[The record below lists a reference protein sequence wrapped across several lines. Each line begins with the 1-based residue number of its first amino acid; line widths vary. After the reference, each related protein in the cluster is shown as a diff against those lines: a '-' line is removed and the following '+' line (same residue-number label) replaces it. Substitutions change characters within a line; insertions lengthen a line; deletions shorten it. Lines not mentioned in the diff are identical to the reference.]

1 MQVILKSRIF
11 ASDFHISRNNSL
23 ILSVSHT
30 LKTGEENRM
39 NEIKVINKSMLLGKE
54 IDVYGSVDEPLFL
67 AKDVAEWIEHTQP
80 SKMVETVD
88 DDEKLM
94 GTIFLSGQNREVW
107 MLTEDGLYEVLMQS
121 RKPIAKQFKK
131 GVKEILK
138 TIRKTGSYSVSK
150 PLSQL
155 EVLQMA
161 VNQMVEQEKR
171 LSGVERLAL
180 EQKERLDKMEL
191 EQADNAKALLEVEL
205 SDNKVPEVTMR
216 NKIRKLVNQYSRA
229 TNTKQQDV
237 WHSIYDTLYYAHNI
251 SINSYKRK
259 KRQSNL
265 DIAEKHGFLGKMFDV
280 ISNMAKAANLNIA

>member
-1 MQVILKSRIF
+1 
-11 ASDFHISRNNSL
+11 
-23 ILSVSHT
+23 
-30 LKTGEENRM
+30 
-39 NEIKVINKSMLLGKE
+39 MLLGKE

-88 DDEKLM
+88 EDEKLM

-131 GVKEILK
+131 GIKEILK

-155 EVLQMA
+155 EVLQVA

-229 TNTKQQDV
+229 TNTKQKDV

>member
-1 MQVILKSRIF
+1 M
-11 ASDFHISRNNSL
+11 
-23 ILSVSHT
+23 SHT
-30 LKTGEENRM
+30 LKTEKENRM

-54 IDVYGSVDEPLFL
+54 INVYGSVDDPLFL

-88 DDEKLM
+88 EDEKLM

>member
-1 MQVILKSRIF
+1 M
-11 ASDFHISRNNSL
+11 
-23 ILSVSHT
+23 SVSHT
-30 LKTGEENRM
+30 LKTEKENRM
-39 NEIKVINKSMLLGKE
+39 NEIKVINKSILLGKE
-54 IDVYGSVDEPLFL
+54 IDVYGTIDKPLFL
-67 AKDVAEWIEHTQP
+67 AKDVAEWIGH
-80 SKMVETVD
+80 SDVSMMVKNVEE
-88 DDEKLM
+88 DEKVTNNVCTL
-94 GTIFLSGQNREVW
+94 GGSQNAW
-107 MLTEDGLYEVLMQS
+107 FLTEDGLYEVLMQS

-265 DIAEKHGFLGKMFDV
+265 DIAEEHGFLGKMFDV
-280 ISNMAKAANLNIA
+280 ISNMAKAANLKIA

>member
-1 MQVILKSRIF
+1 
-11 ASDFHISRNNSL
+11 
-23 ILSVSHT
+23 
-30 LKTGEENRM
+30 M

-80 SKMVETVD
+80 SKMIGTVD
-88 DDEKLM
+88 EDEKLM

-265 DIAEKHGFLGKMFDV
+265 DIAEEHGFLGKMFDV
-280 ISNMAKAANLNIA
+280 ISNMAKAANLKIA

>member
-1 MQVILKSRIF
+1 
-11 ASDFHISRNNSL
+11 
-23 ILSVSHT
+23 
-30 LKTGEENRM
+30 M

-88 DDEKLM
+88 EDEKLM

-265 DIAEKHGFLGKMFDV
+265 DITEKHGFLGKMFDV

>member
-1 MQVILKSRIF
+1 
-11 ASDFHISRNNSL
+11 
-23 ILSVSHT
+23 
-30 LKTGEENRM
+30 M

-88 DDEKLM
+88 EDEKLM

-150 PLSQL
+150 QLSQL

-191 EQADNAKALLEVEL
+191 EQEDNAKALLEVEL
-205 SDNKVPEVTMR
+205 SDNKVPEVPMR

-265 DIAEKHGFLGKMFDV
+265 DIAEKHGFLGKMFDI
-280 ISNMAKAANLNIA
+280 ISNMAKAANLKIA

>member
-1 MQVILKSRIF
+1 
-11 ASDFHISRNNSL
+11 
-23 ILSVSHT
+23 
-30 LKTGEENRM
+30 M

-88 DDEKLM
+88 EDEKLM

-265 DIAEKHGFLGKMFDV
+265 DIAEEHGFLGKMFDV
-280 ISNMAKAANLNIA
+280 ISNMAKAANLKIA

>member
-1 MQVILKSRIF
+1 
-11 ASDFHISRNNSL
+11 
-23 ILSVSHT
+23 
-30 LKTGEENRM
+30 
-39 NEIKVINKSMLLGKE
+39 MLLGKE

-88 DDEKLM
+88 EDEKLM

-131 GVKEILK
+131 GIKEILK

-265 DIAEKHGFLGKMFDV
+265 DIAEKHGFLVKMFDV

>member
-1 MQVILKSRIF
+1 
-11 ASDFHISRNNSL
+11 
-23 ILSVSHT
+23 
-30 LKTGEENRM
+30 
-39 NEIKVINKSMLLGKE
+39 MLLGKE

-67 AKDVAEWIEHTQP
+67 AKDVAKWIGH
-80 SKMVETVD
+80 SDVSMMVKNVEE
-88 DDEKLM
+88 DEKVTNNVCTL
-94 GTIFLSGQNREVW
+94 GGSQNAW
-107 MLTEDGLYEVLMQS
+107 FLTEDGLYEVLMQS

-265 DIAEKHGFLGKMFDV
+265 DIAEEHGFLGKMFDV

>member
-1 MQVILKSRIF
+1 M
-11 ASDFHISRNNSL
+11 
-23 ILSVSHT
+23 
-30 LKTGEENRM
+30 ENKI
-39 NEIKVINKSMLLGKE
+39 EVINKSMLLGKE
-54 IDVYGSVDEPLFL
+54 IDVYGTIDEPLFL
-67 AKDVAEWIEHTQP
+67 AKDVAEWIGH
-80 SKMVETVD
+80 SDVSMMVKNVEE
-88 DDEKLM
+88 DEKVTNNVCTL
-94 GTIFLSGQNREVW
+94 GGSQNAW
-107 MLTEDGLYEVLMQS
+107 FLTEDGLYEVLMQS

-131 GVKEILK
+131 GVKDILK
-138 TIRKTGSYSVSK
+138 TIRKTGSYSVPK

-155 EVLQMA
+155 EVLQMT

-237 WHSIYDTLYYAHNI
+237 WHNIYDTLYYAHNI
-251 SINSYKRK
+251 SVNSYRRK
-259 KRQSNL
+259 KGQSNL
-265 DIAEKHGFLGKMFDV
+265 DIAEEHGFLGKMFDV
-280 ISNMAKAANLNIA
+280 ISNMAKAANLKIA

>member
-1 MQVILKSRIF
+1 
-11 ASDFHISRNNSL
+11 
-23 ILSVSHT
+23 
-30 LKTGEENRM
+30 M
-39 NEIKVINKSMLLGKE
+39 NEIKVINKSMLLEKE

-88 DDEKLM
+88 EDEKLM

-161 VNQMVEQEKR
+161 VNLVVEQEKR

-265 DIAEKHGFLGKMFDV
+265 DIAEEHGFLGKMFDV
-280 ISNMAKAANLNIA
+280 ISNMAKTANLKIA

>member
-1 MQVILKSRIF
+1 
-11 ASDFHISRNNSL
+11 
-23 ILSVSHT
+23 
-30 LKTGEENRM
+30 M

-88 DDEKLM
+88 EDEKLM

-229 TNTKQQDV
+229 TNTKLQDV

-265 DIAEKHGFLGKMFDV
+265 DIAEEHGFLGKMFDV
-280 ISNMAKAANLNIA
+280 ISNMAKAANLKIA

>member
-1 MQVILKSRIF
+1 
-11 ASDFHISRNNSL
+11 
-23 ILSVSHT
+23 
-30 LKTGEENRM
+30 M

-54 IDVYGSVDEPLFL
+54 IDVYGTADEPLFK
-67 AKDVAEWIEHTQP
+67 AKDVASWLDIQNV
-80 SKMVETVD
+80 SDMIKNID
-88 DDEKLM
+88 QDEKVLDSIYTLG
-94 GTIFLSGQNREVW
+94 GTQEVW
-107 MLTEDGLYEVLMQS
+107 LLTEDGVYEVLMQS
-121 RKPIAKQFKK
+121 RKPVAKQFKK
-131 GVKEILK
+131 GVKTILK

>member
-1 MQVILKSRIF
+1 M
-11 ASDFHISRNNSL
+11 
-23 ILSVSHT
+23 SHT
-30 LKTGEENRM
+30 LKTEKENRM

-54 IDVYGSVDEPLFL
+54 INVYGSVDDPLFL

-88 DDEKLM
+88 EDEKLM

-265 DIAEKHGFLGKMFDV
+265 DIAEEHGFLGKMFDV

>member
-1 MQVILKSRIF
+1 
-11 ASDFHISRNNSL
+11 
-23 ILSVSHT
+23 
-30 LKTGEENRM
+30 M
-39 NEIKVINKSMLLGKE
+39 NEIKVINKSILLGKE
-54 IDVYGSVDEPLFL
+54 IDVYGTIDKPLFL
-67 AKDVAEWIEHTQP
+67 AKDVAEWIGH
-80 SKMVETVD
+80 SDVSMMVKNVEE
-88 DDEKLM
+88 DEKVTNNVCTL
-94 GTIFLSGQNREVW
+94 GGSQNAW
-107 MLTEDGLYEVLMQS
+107 FLTEDGLYEVLMQS

-265 DIAEKHGFLGKMFDV
+265 DIAEEHGFLGKMFDV
-280 ISNMAKAANLNIA
+280 ISNMAKAANLKIA

>member
-1 MQVILKSRIF
+1 
-11 ASDFHISRNNSL
+11 
-23 ILSVSHT
+23 
-30 LKTGEENRM
+30 M

-88 DDEKLM
+88 EDEKLM

-155 EVLQMA
+155 EVFQMA

-280 ISNMAKAANLNIA
+280 ISNMDKAANLNIA

>member
-1 MQVILKSRIF
+1 
-11 ASDFHISRNNSL
+11 
-23 ILSVSHT
+23 
-30 LKTGEENRM
+30 
-39 NEIKVINKSMLLGKE
+39 MLLGKE

-88 DDEKLM
+88 EDEKLM

-107 MLTEDGLYEVLMQS
+107 ILTEDGLYEVLMQS

-131 GVKEILK
+131 GIKEILK

-155 EVLQMA
+155 EVLQVA

>member
-1 MQVILKSRIF
+1 
-11 ASDFHISRNNSL
+11 
-23 ILSVSHT
+23 
-30 LKTGEENRM
+30 M

-88 DDEKLM
+88 EDEKLM

-251 SINSYKRK
+251 SINSYKRE

>member
-1 MQVILKSRIF
+1 
-11 ASDFHISRNNSL
+11 
-23 ILSVSHT
+23 
-30 LKTGEENRM
+30 
-39 NEIKVINKSMLLGKE
+39 MLLGKE

-88 DDEKLM
+88 EDEKLM

-131 GVKEILK
+131 GIKEILK

-155 EVLQMA
+155 EVLQVA

>member
-1 MQVILKSRIF
+1 
-11 ASDFHISRNNSL
+11 
-23 ILSVSHT
+23 
-30 LKTGEENRM
+30 
-39 NEIKVINKSMLLGKE
+39 MLLGKE

-67 AKDVAEWIEHTQP
+67 AKDVAEWIGH
-80 SKMVETVD
+80 SDVSMMVKNVEE
-88 DDEKLM
+88 DEKVTNNVCTL
-94 GTIFLSGQNREVW
+94 GGSQNAW
-107 MLTEDGLYEVLMQS
+107 FLTEDGLYEVLMQS

-237 WHSIYDTLYYAHNI
+237 WHNIYDTLYYAHNI

-265 DIAEKHGFLGKMFDV
+265 DIAEEHGFLGKMFDV
-280 ISNMAKAANLNIA
+280 ISNMAKAANLKIA

>member
-1 MQVILKSRIF
+1 
-11 ASDFHISRNNSL
+11 
-23 ILSVSHT
+23 
-30 LKTGEENRM
+30 M
-39 NEIKVINKSMLLGKE
+39 NEIKVINKSILLGKE
-54 IDVYGSVDEPLFL
+54 IDVYGTIDEPLFL
-67 AKDVAEWIEHTQP
+67 AKDVAEWIGH
-80 SKMVETVD
+80 SDVSMMVKNVEE
-88 DDEKLM
+88 DEKVTNNVCTL
-94 GTIFLSGQNREVW
+94 GGSQNAW
-107 MLTEDGLYEVLMQS
+107 FLTEDGLYEVLMQS

-259 KRQSNL
+259 K
-265 DIAEKHGFLGKMFDV
+265 ETK
-280 ISNMAKAANLNIA
+280 

>member
-1 MQVILKSRIF
+1 
-11 ASDFHISRNNSL
+11 
-23 ILSVSHT
+23 
-30 LKTGEENRM
+30 M

-88 DDEKLM
+88 EDEKLM

-205 SDNKVPEVTMR
+205 SDNKVPEVPMR

-265 DIAEKHGFLGKMFDV
+265 DIAEKHGFLGKMFDI
-280 ISNMAKAANLNIA
+280 ISNMAKAANLKIA

>member
-1 MQVILKSRIF
+1 
-11 ASDFHISRNNSL
+11 
-23 ILSVSHT
+23 
-30 LKTGEENRM
+30 M
-39 NEIKVINKSMLLGKE
+39 NEIKVINKSMLLEKE

-88 DDEKLM
+88 EDEKLM

-265 DIAEKHGFLGKMFDV
+265 DIAEEHGFLGK
-280 ISNMAKAANLNIA
+280 IRA

>member
-1 MQVILKSRIF
+1 
-11 ASDFHISRNNSL
+11 
-23 ILSVSHT
+23 
-30 LKTGEENRM
+30 M

-88 DDEKLM
+88 EDEKLM

-131 GVKEILK
+131 GIKEILK

-155 EVLQMA
+155 EVLQVA
-161 VNQMVEQEKR
+161 VNQMVEQEKI

>member
-1 MQVILKSRIF
+1 
-11 ASDFHISRNNSL
+11 
-23 ILSVSHT
+23 
-30 LKTGEENRM
+30 
-39 NEIKVINKSMLLGKE
+39 MLLGKE

-88 DDEKLM
+88 EDEKLM

-265 DIAEKHGFLGKMFDV
+265 DITEKHGFLGKMFDV

>member
-1 MQVILKSRIF
+1 
-11 ASDFHISRNNSL
+11 
-23 ILSVSHT
+23 
-30 LKTGEENRM
+30 M
-39 NEIKVINKSMLLGKE
+39 NEIKVINKSMLLEKE

-88 DDEKLM
+88 EDEKLM

-265 DIAEKHGFLGKMFDV
+265 DIAEEHGFLGKMFDV
-280 ISNMAKAANLNIA
+280 ISNMAKAANLKIA

>member
-1 MQVILKSRIF
+1 
-11 ASDFHISRNNSL
+11 
-23 ILSVSHT
+23 
-30 LKTGEENRM
+30 M

-88 DDEKLM
+88 EDEKLM

-131 GVKEILK
+131 GIKEILK

-155 EVLQMA
+155 EVLQVA

-237 WHSIYDTLYYAHNI
+237 WHSIYDITLYSSQLFCCHV
-251 SINSYKRK
+251 
-259 KRQSNL
+259 QTFFVL
-265 DIAEKHGFLGKMFDV
+265 FLKEEDKDKF
-280 ISNMAKAANLNIA
+280 LP

>member
-1 MQVILKSRIF
+1 
-11 ASDFHISRNNSL
+11 
-23 ILSVSHT
+23 
-30 LKTGEENRM
+30 M

-80 SKMVETVD
+80 SKMVETVEE
-88 DDEKLM
+88 DEKLM
-94 GTIFLSGQNREVW
+94 GKIFLSGQNREVW

-265 DIAEKHGFLGKMFDV
+265 DIAEEHGFLGKMFDV
-280 ISNMAKAANLNIA
+280 ISNMAKAANLKIA

>member
-1 MQVILKSRIF
+1 
-11 ASDFHISRNNSL
+11 
-23 ILSVSHT
+23 
-30 LKTGEENRM
+30 M
-39 NEIKVINKSMLLGKE
+39 NEIKVINKSMLLEKE

-88 DDEKLM
+88 EDEKLM

-265 DIAEKHGFLGKMFDV
+265 DIAEEHGFLGKMFDV
-280 ISNMAKAANLNIA
+280 ISNIYPKNDIYKYTIFGIFVSKDEDYSPLLTLISIGLPQ

>member
-1 MQVILKSRIF
+1 
-11 ASDFHISRNNSL
+11 
-23 ILSVSHT
+23 
-30 LKTGEENRM
+30 M
-39 NEIKVINKSMLLGKE
+39 NEIKVINKSMLLEKE
-54 IDVYGSVDEPLFL
+54 IDVYGSIDEPLFL

-88 DDEKLM
+88 EDEKLM

-265 DIAEKHGFLGKMFDV
+265 DIAEEHGFLGKMFDV
-280 ISNMAKAANLNIA
+280 ISNMAKAANLKIA

>member
-1 MQVILKSRIF
+1 M
-11 ASDFHISRNNSL
+11 
-23 ILSVSHT
+23 SHT
-30 LKTGEENRM
+30 LKTEKENRM

-54 IDVYGSVDEPLFL
+54 INVYGSVDDPLFL

-88 DDEKLM
+88 EDEKLM

-155 EVLQMA
+155 EVLQMT

-265 DIAEKHGFLGKMFDV
+265 DIAEEHGFLGKMFDV
-280 ISNMAKAANLNIA
+280 ISNMAKAANLKIA

>member
-1 MQVILKSRIF
+1 
-11 ASDFHISRNNSL
+11 
-23 ILSVSHT
+23 
-30 LKTGEENRM
+30 M

-88 DDEKLM
+88 EDEKLM

-131 GVKEILK
+131 GIKEILK

-280 ISNMAKAANLNIA
+280 ISNMAKASACLH

>member
-1 MQVILKSRIF
+1 
-11 ASDFHISRNNSL
+11 
-23 ILSVSHT
+23 
-30 LKTGEENRM
+30 M

-54 IDVYGSVDEPLFL
+54 INVYGSVDDPLFL

-88 DDEKLM
+88 EDEKLM

-138 TIRKTGSYSVSK
+138 TIRKIGSYSVSK

-265 DIAEKHGFLGKMFDV
+265 DIAEEHGFLGKMFDV
-280 ISNMAKAANLNIA
+280 ISNMAKAANLKIA

>member
-1 MQVILKSRIF
+1 
-11 ASDFHISRNNSL
+11 
-23 ILSVSHT
+23 
-30 LKTGEENRM
+30 M

-54 IDVYGSVDEPLFL
+54 INVYGSVDEPLFL

-88 DDEKLM
+88 EDEKLM

-265 DIAEKHGFLGKMFDV
+265 DIAEEHGFLGKIFDV
-280 ISNMAKAANLNIA
+280 ISNMAKAANLKIA